1 MLKIVMKTIKK
12 RHVGNTNL
20 LKLLPSHAMSESGP
34 ITVKN
39 AQFVTPVNT
48 KKLYATETATF
59 VSRDAL

>member
-1 MLKIVMKTIKK
+1 MKTIRK

-20 LKLLPSHAMSESGP
+20 LKLLPSQAMSERGP

-39 AQFVTPVNT
+39 AQFVTPVKT

-59 VSRDAL
+59 VSSDAL